1 MQPPGSDHARQRL
14 RCPLRA
20 GRHGYCVLAGQSRAD
35 LQCSIDAVVGERI
48 AVVVGVP
55 PQLQISGHVRHYGS
69 VHSCDVL
76 VVGAGPTGLTL
87 AAFLQRFG
95 VSVRIVDRND
105 DRAAESRALAVQPRT
120 LEVLQTLGVADELIG
135 RGNPASQ
142 LRIHGAGRVA
152 KAQLFDIGIPDTKFP
167 FLLFV
172 SQAETEAV
180 LDEAL
185 AAGGCT
191 VERGVELVSYEQSD
205 SGITCSL
212 RHADGEVER
221 VRTRYLAGCDGM
233 NSAVR
238 AAEGI
243 EFLGARYAQTFLL
256 ADLEVDGLEA
266 GTVNAFLTA
275 AGPLLFFP
283 LHRPAPWR
291 VIAMRADS
299 SGGDDKDAV
308 LSELQYLTG
317 VASNGRLT
325 LRDPVWTS
333 AFRLQHRAARHYRR
347 GRAFLAGDAAH
358 VHSPVGAQ
366 GMNTGMQDA
375 ANLAWKLA
383 LVCSDRAH
391 PSLLASYDAERRPV
405 GEYVLRF
412 TDRAFSMATSSRPV
426 AQLVRARVAPRL
438 LPLALHLRP
447 GRSVAFRTVSQLS
460 VRYRSSPAVQA
471 GDGASK
477 RSPRPGDR
485 LPDAPVVIDGR
496 SSWLQT
502 ELGAP
507 AFHLLLC
514 GPDRWDEA
522 SVTALERRYA
532 GLLEVARLDRAPT
545 RGVLYTPDGV
555 ALRRLRVNDC
565 ATLLVRPDG
574 YLATRTDD
582 AVLDDARR
590 YLQTWLR

>member
-1 MQPPGSDHARQRL
+1 
-14 RCPLRA
+14 
-20 GRHGYCVLAGQSRAD
+20 
-35 LQCSIDAVVGERI
+35 
-48 AVVVGVP
+48 
-55 PQLQISGHVRHYGS
+55 VRT
-69 VHSCDVL
+69 CDVL
-76 VVGAGPTGLTL
+76 VVGAGPSGLTL
-87 AAFLQRFG
+87 AAFLQHWG
-95 VSVRIVDRND
+95 VSVRIIDRSVDRV
-105 DRAAESRALAVQPRT
+105 AESRALAVQPRT
-120 LEVLQTLGVADELIG
+120 LELLQALGLADHLIT
-135 RGNPASQ
+135 RGNPATQ

-152 KAQLFDIGIPDTKFP
+152 KAQLFDIGVSDTRFP

-180 LDEAL
+180 LEEAL
-185 AAGGCT
+185 TSAGCA
-191 VERGVELVSYEQSD
+191 VERGVQLVSYEQSD
-205 SGITCSL
+205 SGIVCSL
-212 RHADGEVER
+212 RHPDGTLEQ
-221 VRTRYLAGCDGM
+221 VRARYLGGCDGM
-233 NSAVR
+233 NSTVR
-238 AAEGI
+238 TAEGI
-243 EFLGARYAQTFLL
+243 EFVGARYPQAFLL

-283 LHRPAPWR
+283 LHRPASWR
-291 VIAMRADS
+291 VIAMRPDPG
-299 SGGDDKDAV
+299 GGDDRTAV
-308 LSELQYLTG
+308 LSELHSLTDI
-317 VASNGRLT
+317 ASNGRLT
-325 LRDPVWTS
+325 LHDPVWTS
-333 AFRLQHRAARHYRR
+333 AFRLQHRAAKQYRR

-375 ANLAWKLA
+375 ANLAWKLG
-383 LVCSDRAH
+383 LVCLDRAH

-412 TDRAFSMATSSRPV
+412 TDRAFSVATSRQPV
-426 AQLVRARVAPRL
+426 AQLVRAQVAPRL

-447 GRSVAFRTVSQLS
+447 GRTAAFRTVSQLG

-471 GDGASK
+471 GDGGS
-477 RSPRPGDR
+477 RRTPRPGDR

-502 ELGAP
+502 ELAAP

-514 GPDRWDEA
+514 GPDRWDGG
-522 SVTALERRYA
+522 SVTGLVNRYA
-532 GLLEVARLDRAPT
+532 GVLGVARLDRAPT

-555 ALRRLRVNDC
+555 ALRRLRVSDC

-582 AVLDDARR
+582 AILDDARR

>member
-1 MQPPGSDHARQRL
+1 M
-14 RCPLRA
+14 
-20 GRHGYCVLAGQSRAD
+20 SRAE
-35 LQCSIDAVVGERI
+35 SS
-48 AVVVGVP
+48 P
-55 PQLQISGHVRHYGS
+55 SS
-69 VHSCDVL
+69 SSCDVL

-87 AAFLQRFG
+87 AASLQRWG
-95 VSVRIVDRND
+95 VSVRIVDRSA
-105 DRAAESRALAVQPRT
+105 DRVSESRALAVQPRT
-120 LEVLQTLGVADELIG
+120 LEVLQTMGLADELIA

-152 KAQLFDIGIPDTKFP
+152 KAQLFDIGVSDTRFP

-180 LDEAL
+180 LAQTL
-185 AAGGCT
+185 TAGGCR
-191 VERGVELVSYEQSD
+191 VERGVELFRISSPIAT
-205 SGITCSL
+205 SCARFAIRRGSWS
-212 RHADGEVER
+212 R
-221 VRTRYLAGCDGM
+221 VRARYLAGCDGM
-233 NSAVR
+233 NSTVR
-238 AAEGI
+238 TTEGI
-243 EFLGARYAQTFLL
+243 EFAGARYPQTFLL

-283 LHRPAPWR
+283 LDRPAPWR

-299 SGGDDKDAV
+299 EGGDDQDAV
-308 LSELQYLTG
+308 LSELQYLTEI
-317 VASNGRLT
+317 ASNGRLR
-325 LRDPVWTS
+325 LHEPVWTS
-333 AFRLQHRAARHYRR
+333 AFRIQHRAARQYRR

-375 ANLAWKLA
+375 VNVAWKLA
-383 LVCSDRAH
+383 LVCRDQAH

-405 GEYVLRF
+405 GEYVLKF
-412 TDRAFSMATSSRPV
+412 TDRAFSMATSRQAV

-447 GRSVAFRTVSQLS
+447 GRSVAFRTVSQLG

-471 GDGASK
+471 GATAS
-477 RSPRPGDR
+477 RRTPRPGDR

-502 ELGAP
+502 EVGAP

-522 SVTALERRYA
+522 SVTSLEKRYA
-532 GLLEVARLDRAPT
+532 GVLEVVRLGRAPT

-555 ALRRLRVNDC
+555 ALRRLRVSDC

-582 AVLDDARR
+582 AVLDDARQ